1 MYFEYLIVLII
12 GSYLLLLVA
21 YFIRIIYM
29 RKENRNIR
37 DITINKLSL
46 INKLYIKLER
56 ETNEREKRFLSGE
69 IFDLYKEILL
79 LIDNVRNEMVIKSI
93 IEDELFYC
101 YNNYYK
107 YYVNTFSNEERYS
120 IITHYVS
127 KWKRGQIQI
136 TYENNRFV

>member
-127 KWKRGQIQI
+127 KWKRGQI
-136 TYENNRFV
+136 

>member
-93 IEDELFYC
+93 IEDELCYC

-127 KWKRGQIQI
+127 KWKRGQI
-136 TYENNRFV
+136 